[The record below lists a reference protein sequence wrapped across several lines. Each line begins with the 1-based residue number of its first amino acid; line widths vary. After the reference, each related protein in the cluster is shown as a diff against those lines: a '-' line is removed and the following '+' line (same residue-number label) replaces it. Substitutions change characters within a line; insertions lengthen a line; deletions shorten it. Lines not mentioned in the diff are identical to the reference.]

1 MNNLS
6 IIKKFEIEKGENDIF
21 NEFIKINKNA

>member
-6 IIKKFEIEKGENDIF
+6 IIKKLENEKGENDIF
-21 NEFIKINKNA
+21 NEFMKINKDI